1 MPREISFFDA
11 YVPTLLLATLLAGAI
26 TLLTDRLLVRLGWY
40 ELVWHP
46 ALFKVSLFACITGLF
61 GLAIYR

>member
-46 ALFKVSLFACITGLF
+46 ALFRISLFACIAAWL
-61 GLAIYR
+61 GLAIYA